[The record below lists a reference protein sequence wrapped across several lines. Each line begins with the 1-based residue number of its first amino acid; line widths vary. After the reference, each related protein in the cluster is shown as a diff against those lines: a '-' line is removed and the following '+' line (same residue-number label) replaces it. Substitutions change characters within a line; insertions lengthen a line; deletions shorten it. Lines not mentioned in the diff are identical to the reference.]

1 MMKINFGGS
10 DSEVPFSD
18 KEKSKIWVFGVLFD
32 GTSSYRKGSI
42 NGPDAIRKASSETE
56 VYDIMTGKEIFSK
69 PGIFDVGDIK
79 IGNSKEVR
87 KEVKKKVQEI
97 LSNNKVPLML
107 GGEHT
112 ITAGAVEVVK
122 EKVGDVVVVS
132 FDAHADLR
140 DRWFDEGLEMSK
152 DSHACVMRR
161 VVEVVG
167 KENLIELGIREV
179 SKEEVEEYRSAMV
192 QSPEIRKDLEGVKRR
207 LEKFVKGKNVYL
219 TIDIDAFDV
228 PGTGTPQPGG
238 IDYYDA
244 LELISV
250 LKSAKR
256 IVGMDLVEVS
266 PVPESNYTE
275 AFAAKL
281 IFQTVAILEG
291 KI

>member
-10 DSEVPFSD
+10 DSEAPFSD
-18 KEKSKIWVFGVLFD
+18 KERSKIWVFGVLFD

-42 NGPDAIRKASSETE
+42 NGPEAIRKASSETE
-56 VYDIMTGKEIFSK
+56 VYDIMTGKEIFSN

-97 LSNNKVPLML
+97 LSSKKVPLML

-112 ITAGAVEVVK
+112 ITAGAVEAVK
-122 EKVGDVVVVS
+122 EKVGSVVVVS

-140 DRWFDEGLEMSK
+140 DRWFDERLEMSK

-179 SKEEVEEYRSAMV
+179 SKEEAEEYRPAMI
-192 QSPEIRKDLEGVKRR
+192 QSLEIRKDLEGVKRR

-244 LELISV
+244 LELISI
-250 LKSAKR
+250 LKNAKK
-256 IVGMDLVEVS
+256 IVGMDLVEVA
-266 PVPESNYTE
+266 PIPESNYTD

-281 IFQTVAILEG
+281 IFQTISILEG